1 MQLEIIVIMDLLICM
16 FITRCGPFTRW
27 GVETFFTRE
36 GVRIFMSTFQMII
49 IYFFQKPF
57 TRNI

>member
-16 FITRCGPFTRW
+16 FITRCDPFTRW

-36 GVRIFMSTFQMII
+36 GVRIFYDNFSNDYNLLFSKA
-49 IYFFQKPF
+49 FH
-57 TRNI
+57 